1 MLHKQTNKQTN
12 KELLEMTVEVIFSH
26 PAFADDH

>member
-1 MLHKQTNKQTN
+1 MLRTVNKQTD
-12 KELLEMTVEVIFSH
+12 KELLEMTVEVIFSR